1 MRPSPII
8 AIFAG
13 MMCSVV
19 SGAASAQQSLDFS
32 YNFGNGNVMS
42 GVLTG
47 TDAGNYFTVTGV
59 QSFLV
64 NGTDESTYFTQ
75 PSIYSKDSFNGFGS
89 GYNNNG
95 TAVVTL
101 DGSYMDIIVLGSQIS
116 TFQMGVNDVT
126 ASQYG
131 SFAEY
136 ELDVDNNGPG
146 AGGTFS
152 ASDWTASLASAS
164 VPEPAAA
171 AVFLAGLFG
180 LSIVHTRQGR
190 SIWR

>member
-1 MRPSPII
+1 
-8 AIFAG
+8 

-64 NGTDESTYFTQ
+64 NGTDESTYFT
-75 PSIYSKDSFNGFGS
+75 PASIVSKDAWNNFGS

-101 DGSYMDIIVLGSQIS
+101 DGSYMDIIVLGSQHS
-116 TFQMGVNDVT
+116 SFQMGMNDVT

-136 ELDVDNNGPG
+136 DLNPENLGPAAG
-146 AGGTFS
+146 ADFS
-152 ASDWTASLASAS
+152 ASGWTASLASAS

-190 SIWR
+190 SIRR